1 METRQELILKF
12 MLAIAGTDEIME
24 MMRKHDPDMAVTTV
38 YLRAAK
44 FADEY
49 LSMQ

>member
-12 MLAIAGTDEIME
+12 MLAMAGTKYFMDEMD
-24 MMRKHDPDMAVTTV
+24 RDPDMASTV
-38 YLRAAK
+38 LYLRAAK

-49 LSMQ
+49 LSSL